1 MRSDL
6 CDPVTQSHVQEP
18 CILTGHLVFISS
30 GHETESY
37 HMHSLNKC
45 ELSRSK
51 NVLAIR
57 RCIFCF
63 DRQSQVIFDSL
74 KYKIQETEG

>member
-6 CDPVTQSHVQEP
+6 CDPVTHSHVQKL

-30 GHETESY
+30 ETESY
-37 HMHSLNKC
+37 HMNKC

-51 NVLAIR
+51 NVSAIR

-63 DRQSQVIFDSL
+63 DRPNQVTSHTQMQIT
-74 KYKIQETEG
+74 IR